1 MILNCQSLPFRLRRI
16 LEPRILTETNSL
28 AEQPMWPRVFTWRS
42 PALFRQCGVPETSK
56 MCDDGV
62 DSILVWG
69 LVWGL
74 VSTFSTR
81 LPWSTRRR
89 PPTCS
94 PIRIREYLHVDPVV
108 PSTFRS
114 AFELRWRN
122 AFPRFTPV
130 FSCVACSFRF
140 FVFMLSTFIV
150 WGILY
155 TPSGLLCGT

>member
-1 MILNCQSLPFRLRRI
+1 MILNCQSLPFRLRKF

-42 PALFRQCGVPETSK
+42 PALFRRRGVPETSK

-62 DSILVWG
+62 DSVLGWG

-94 PIRIREYLHVDPVV
+94 SMLIPPVAR
-108 PSTFRS
+108 STFRA
-114 AFELRWRN
+114 AFVLRWRKF
-122 AFPRFTPV
+122 FPHFTPV
-130 FSCVACSFRF
+130 SSCVAYHFRF
-140 FVFMLSTFIV
+140 LCLFCLLS
-150 WGILY
+150 
-155 TPSGLLCGT
+155 